1 MQVANQESSTLTKL
15 FPILDNKGVNI
26 KKEIMAGLTTFL
38 TMAYIIA
45 VNPNILSQSG
55 MPAGALVTG
64 TCLAAAV
71 GCFIMGIIA
80 NLPFALASGMGKA
93 SLYHQYAGMSS
104 EHLHFLPLLPRQELR
119 LLRHRR
125 VRMLHGL
132 YNLPKKTFYQ
142 HR

>member
-71 GCFIMGIIA
+71 GCFIMGII
-80 NLPFALASGMGKA
+80 FIWWKRKGKKKDTFFMGKC
-93 SLYHQYAGMSS
+93 SHTYRSI
-104 EHLHFLPLLPRQELR
+104 PRI
-119 LLRHRR
+119 
-125 VRMLHGL
+125 
-132 YNLPKKTFYQ
+132 F
-142 HR
+142 

>member
-80 NLPFALASGMGKA
+80 NLPFALASGMGLNA
-93 SLYHQYAGMSS
+93 YFTYTVVLGMEVICFFSVYGV
-104 EHLHFLPLLPRQELR
+104 F
-119 LLRHRR
+119 
-125 VRMLHGL
+125 G
-132 YNLPKKTFYQ
+132 
-142 HR
+142 